1 MKFLDIT
8 DTLFNGVQ
16 ASSHIE
22 FDHEK
27 IFYCEDD
34 ISGLKSIIAIHSSKS
49 GPAIGGCRFRQ
60 YQTYEEGLTDV
71 LRLSRGM
78 TEKNNAADIPFGGGK
93 AIIFSDKPKS
103 TELLVAFASFLNQ
116 LEGIYYSAEDMGI
129 SLADIQLVGKH
140 TPYVFDNV
148 DPGSY
153 TAKGIFYSIQVALKF
168 YLQKDIKDS
177 IISLQGA
184 GSVGSELAKLLGDMG
199 ATIYVQD
206 IDQVKLQQLS
216 TENIHIVED
225 ALTQECDLLSP
236 CAVGGIF
243 TESSIQNLGCK
254 IIAGGAN
261 NQLLNPT
268 IDSHLHKKG
277 IRYIPDVL
285 INSGGVI
292 GLTKD
297 ILKRNDLQIE
307 DDLKL
312 IGKRALDS
320 MSFAKA
326 NNMSVL
332 EAIDGLLI

>member
-16 ASSHIE
+16 ASTHIE

-27 IFYCEDD
+27 IFYFEDN

-49 GPAIGGCRFRQ
+49 GPAVGGCRFRH

-93 AIIFSDKPKS
+93 AIIFCDQPKS
-103 TELLVAFASFLNQ
+103 TELLIAFASFLNQ

-129 SLADIQLVGKH
+129 SLEDIKLVGKH

>member
-129 SLADIQLVGKH
+129 SLEDIQLVGKH

-148 DPGSY
+148 DPGLY

-312 IGKRALDS
+312 IGKRALNS

>member
-8 DTLFNGVQ
+8 NTLFNGID
-16 ASSHIE
+16 ASNHVE

-27 IFYCEDD
+27 IFYCQDD

-49 GPAIGGCRFRQ
+49 GPAIGGCRFRH

-93 AIIFSDKPKS
+93 AIIFNDQPKS
-103 TELLVAFASFLNQ
+103 TDLLEAFASFLNY

-129 SLADIQLVGKH
+129 SLQDIKLVGKY

-153 TAKGIFYSIQVALKF
+153 TAKGIFYSIQSALKF

-177 IISLQGA
+177 VISLQGA
-184 GSVGSELAKLLGDMG
+184 GSVGSQLANLLGEMG
-199 ATIYVQD
+199 ATIYIQD
-206 IDQVKLQQLS
+206 IDQDKLKNLS
-216 TENIHIVED
+216 TTSIHIVEN

-261 NQLLNPT
+261 NQLLTPS
-268 IDSHLHKKG
+268 IDSDLYKKG
-277 IRYIPDVL
+277 IHYIPDVL

-297 ILKRNDLQIE
+297 ILNRSDLQIE
-307 DDLKL
+307 EDLKL

-326 NNMSVL
+326 NNMTVL
-332 EAIDGLLI
+332 EAISGLLI

>member
-16 ASSHIE
+16 ASTHIE

-34 ISGLKSIIAIHSSKS
+34 NSGLKSIIAIHSSKS
-49 GPAIGGCRFRQ
+49 GPAIGGCRFHH
-60 YQTYEEGLTDV
+60 YETYEEGLTDV

-93 AIIFSDKPKS
+93 AIIFNDQPKS
-103 TELLVAFASFLNQ
+103 TDLLEAFASFLNY

-129 SLADIQLVGKH
+129 SLQDIQLVGKH

-153 TAKGIFYSIQVALKF
+153 TAKGIFYSIQSALKF

-177 IISLQGA
+177 VISLQGA
-184 GSVGSELAKLLGDMG
+184 GSVGSQLANLLGEMG
-199 ATIYVQD
+199 ATIYIQD
-206 IDQVKLQQLS
+206 IDQDKLKNLS
-216 TENIHIVED
+216 TTSIHIVEN

-261 NQLLNPT
+261 NQLLTPS
-268 IDSHLHKKG
+268 IDSDLYKKG
-277 IRYIPDVL
+277 IHYIPDVL

-297 ILKRNDLQIE
+297 ILNRSDLQIE
-307 DDLKL
+307 EDLKL

-320 MSFAKA
+320 MSFAKV

-332 EAIDGLLI
+332 DAINGLLI

>member
-8 DTLFNGVQ
+8 NTLFNGID
-16 ASSHIE
+16 ASNHVE

-27 IFYCEDD
+27 IFYCQDD

-49 GPAIGGCRFRQ
+49 GPAIGGCRFRH

-93 AIIFSDKPKS
+93 AIIFNDQPKS
-103 TELLVAFASFLNQ
+103 TDLLEAFASFLNY

-129 SLADIQLVGKH
+129 SLQDIKLVGKY

-153 TAKGIFYSIQVALKF
+153 TAKGIFYSIQSALKF

-177 IISLQGA
+177 VISLQGA
-184 GSVGSELAKLLGDMG
+184 GSVGSQLANLLGEMG
-199 ATIYVQD
+199 ATIYIQD
-206 IDQVKLQQLS
+206 IDQDKLKNLS
-216 TENIHIVED
+216 TTSIHIVEN

-261 NQLLNPT
+261 NQLLTPS
-268 IDSHLHKKG
+268 IDSDLYKKG
-277 IRYIPDVL
+277 IHYIPDVL

-297 ILKRNDLQIE
+297 ILNRNDLQVEE
-307 DDLKL
+307 DLNL

>member
-16 ASSHIE
+16 ASTHIE

-34 ISGLKSIIAIHSSKS
+34 NSGLKSIIAIHSSKS
-49 GPAIGGCRFRQ
+49 GPAIGGCRFRH

-93 AIIFSDKPKS
+93 AIIFNDQPKS
-103 TELLVAFASFLNQ
+103 TDLLEAFASFLNY

-129 SLADIQLVGKH
+129 SLQDIKLVGKY

-153 TAKGIFYSIQVALKF
+153 TAKGIFYSIQSALKF

-177 IISLQGA
+177 VISLQGA
-184 GSVGSELAKLLGDMG
+184 GSVGSQLANLLGEMG
-199 ATIYVQD
+199 ATIYIQD
-206 IDQVKLQQLS
+206 IDQDKLKNLS
-216 TENIHIVED
+216 TTSIHIVEN

-261 NQLLNPT
+261 NQLLTPS
-268 IDSHLHKKG
+268 IDSDLYKKG
-277 IRYIPDVL
+277 IHYIPDVL

-297 ILKRNDLQIE
+297 ILNRSDLQIE
-307 DDLKL
+307 EELKL

-320 MSFAKA
+320 MSFAKV

-332 EAIDGLLI
+332 DAINGLLI

>member
-129 SLADIQLVGKH
+129 SLEDIQLVGKH

-168 YLQKDIKDS
+168 SLQKDIKDS

>member
-8 DTLFNGVQ
+8 DTLFNGVR

-129 SLADIQLVGKH
+129 SLEDIQLVGKH

-261 NQLLNPT
+261 NQLLNSS
-268 IDSHLHKKG
+268 IDSHLYKKG
-277 IRYIPDVL
+277 IHYIPDVL

-297 ILKRNDLQIE
+297 ILKRSDLQIE
-307 DDLKL
+307 EDLKL

-320 MSFAKA
+320 MSFAKG
-326 NNMSVL
+326 NNISVL
-332 EAIDGLLI
+332 DAIDDLLI

>member
-1 MKFLDIT
+1 MKFLEIT

-49 GPAIGGCRFRQ
+49 GPAIGGCRFRH
-60 YQTYEEGLTDV
+60 YETYEEGLTDV

-129 SLADIQLVGKH
+129 SLEDIQLVGKH

>member
-8 DTLFNGVQ
+8 NTLFNGID
-16 ASSHIE
+16 ASNHVE

-27 IFYCEDD
+27 IFYCQDD

-49 GPAIGGCRFRQ
+49 GPAIGGCRFRH

-78 TEKNNAADIPFGGGK
+78 TQKNNAADIPFGGGK
-93 AIIFSDKPKS
+93 AIIFNDQPKS
-103 TELLVAFASFLNQ
+103 TDLLEAFASFLNY

-129 SLADIQLVGKH
+129 SLQDIKLVGKH

-153 TAKGIFYSIQVALKF
+153 TAKGIFYSIQSALKF

-177 IISLQGA
+177 VISLQGA
-184 GSVGSELAKLLGDMG
+184 GSVGSQLANLLGEMG
-199 ATIYVQD
+199 ATIYIQD
-206 IDQVKLQQLS
+206 IDQNKLKNLS
-216 TENIHIVED
+216 TTSIHIVEN

-261 NQLLNPT
+261 NQLLTPS
-268 IDSHLHKKG
+268 IDSDLYKKG
-277 IRYIPDVL
+277 IHYIPDVL

-297 ILKRNDLQIE
+297 ILNRSDLQIE
-307 DDLKL
+307 EDLKL

-320 MSFAKA
+320 MSFAKV

-332 EAIDGLLI
+332 DAINGLLI

>member
-8 DTLFNGVQ
+8 NTLFNGID
-16 ASSHIE
+16 ASNHVE

-27 IFYCEDD
+27 IFYCQDD

-49 GPAIGGCRFRQ
+49 GPAIGGCRFRH

-93 AIIFSDKPKS
+93 AIIFNDQPKS
-103 TELLVAFASFLNQ
+103 TDLLEAFASFLNY

-129 SLADIQLVGKH
+129 SLQDIQLVGKH

-153 TAKGIFYSIQVALKF
+153 TAKGILYSIQSALKF

-177 IISLQGA
+177 VISLQGA
-184 GSVGSELAKLLGDMG
+184 GSVGSQLANLLGELG
-199 ATIYVQD
+199 ATIYIQD
-206 IDQVKLQQLS
+206 IDQDKLKNLS
-216 TENIHIVED
+216 TTSIHIVEN

-261 NQLLNPT
+261 NQLLTPS
-268 IDSHLHKKG
+268 IDSDLYKKG
-277 IRYIPDVL
+277 IHYIPDVL

-297 ILKRNDLQIE
+297 ILNRSDLQIE
-307 DDLKL
+307 EDLKL

-320 MSFAKA
+320 MSFAKV

-332 EAIDGLLI
+332 DAINGLLI

>member
-129 SLADIQLVGKH
+129 SLEDIQLVGKH

-153 TAKGIFYSIQVALKF
+153 TAKGIFYSIEVALKF

-216 TENIHIVED
+216 AENIHIVED

>member
-8 DTLFNGVQ
+8 DTPFNGVQ

-49 GPAIGGCRFRQ
+49 GPALGGCRFRH

-129 SLADIQLVGKH
+129 SLEDIKLVGKH

-261 NQLLNPT
+261 NQLLNSS
-268 IDSHLHKKG
+268 IDSHLYKKG

>member
-49 GPAIGGCRFRQ
+49 GPAIGGCRFRH
-60 YQTYEEGLTDV
+60 YETYEEGLTDV

-129 SLADIQLVGKH
+129 SLEDIQLVGKH

>member
-129 SLADIQLVGKH
+129 SLEDIQLVGKH

-326 NNMSVL
+326 NNMSIL

>member
-93 AIIFSDKPKS
+93 AIIFSDQPKS
-103 TELLVAFASFLNQ
+103 TELLIAFASFLNQ

-129 SLADIQLVGKH
+129 SLEDIQLVGKH

>member
-1 MKFLDIT
+1 MKFLEIT

-49 GPAIGGCRFRQ
+49 GPAIGGCRFRH
-60 YQTYEEGLTDV
+60 YETYEEGLTDV

-129 SLADIQLVGKH
+129 SLEDIQLVGKH

-216 TENIHIVED
+216 AENIHIVED

-312 IGKRALDS
+312 IGKRALNS

>member
-129 SLADIQLVGKH
+129 SLEDIQLVGKH

-243 TESSIQNLGCK
+243 TESSIHNLGCK

>member
-8 DTLFNGVQ
+8 NTLFNGID
-16 ASSHIE
+16 ASNHVE

-27 IFYCEDD
+27 IFYCQDD

-49 GPAIGGCRFRQ
+49 GPAIGGCRFRH

-93 AIIFSDKPKS
+93 AIIFNDQPKS
-103 TELLVAFASFLNQ
+103 TDLLEAFASFLNY

-129 SLADIQLVGKH
+129 SLQDIKLVGKH

-153 TAKGIFYSIQVALKF
+153 TAKGIFYSIQSALKF

-177 IISLQGA
+177 VISLQGA
-184 GSVGSELAKLLGDMG
+184 GSVGSQLANLLGEMG
-199 ATIYVQD
+199 ATIYIQD
-206 IDQVKLQQLS
+206 IDQDKLKNLS
-216 TENIHIVED
+216 TTSIHIVEN

-261 NQLLNPT
+261 NQLLTPS
-268 IDSHLHKKG
+268 IDSDLYKKG
-277 IRYIPDVL
+277 IHYIPDVL

-297 ILKRNDLQIE
+297 ILNRSDLQIE
-307 DDLKL
+307 EDLKL

-320 MSFAKA
+320 MSFAKV

-332 EAIDGLLI
+332 DAINGLLI

>member
-129 SLADIQLVGKH
+129 SLEDIQLVGKY

>member
-49 GPAIGGCRFRQ
+49 GPAIGGCRFRH

-93 AIIFSDKPKS
+93 AIIFNDQPKS
-103 TELLVAFASFLNQ
+103 TDLLEAFASFLNY

-129 SLADIQLVGKH
+129 SLQDIKLVGKY

-153 TAKGIFYSIQVALKF
+153 TAKGIFYSIQSALKF

-177 IISLQGA
+177 VISLQGA
-184 GSVGSELAKLLGDMG
+184 GSVGSQLVNLLGEMG
-199 ATIYVQD
+199 ATIYIQD
-206 IDQVKLQQLS
+206 IDQDKLKNLS
-216 TENIHIVED
+216 TTSIHIVEN

-261 NQLLNPT
+261 NQLLTPS
-268 IDSHLHKKG
+268 IDSDLYKKG
-277 IRYIPDVL
+277 IHYIPDVL

-297 ILKRNDLQIE
+297 ILNRSDLQIE
-307 DDLKL
+307 EDLKL

-320 MSFAKA
+320 MSFAKV

-332 EAIDGLLI
+332 DAINGLLI

>member
-8 DTLFNGVQ
+8 DTLFNGIQ
-16 ASSHIE
+16 ASTHIE

-34 ISGLKSIIAIHSSKS
+34 VSGLKSIIAIHSSKL
-49 GPAIGGCRFRQ
+49 GPAIGGCRFRH

-78 TEKNNAADIPFGGGK
+78 TEKNKAADIPFGGGK
-93 AIIFSDKPKS
+93 AIIFSDQPKS
-103 TELLVAFASFLNQ
+103 TELLIAFASFLNQ

-129 SLADIQLVGKH
+129 SLEDIQLVGKH

>member
-129 SLADIQLVGKH
+129 SLEDIQLVGKH

-216 TENIHIVED
+216 TENTHIVED

>member
-129 SLADIQLVGKH
+129 SLEDIQLVGKH

-216 TENIHIVED
+216 AENIHIVED

-332 EAIDGLLI
+332 DAIDGLLI

>member
-1 MKFLDIT
+1 
-8 DTLFNGVQ
+8 
-16 ASSHIE
+16 
-22 FDHEK
+22 
-27 IFYCEDD
+27 
-34 ISGLKSIIAIHSSKS
+34 
-49 GPAIGGCRFRQ
+49 
-60 YQTYEEGLTDV
+60 
-71 LRLSRGM
+71 M
-78 TEKNNAADIPFGGGK
+78 TEKNKAADIPFGGGK
-93 AIIFSDKPKS
+93 AIIFSDQPKS
-103 TELLVAFASFLNQ
+103 TELLIAFAAFLNQ

-129 SLADIQLVGKH
+129 SLEDIKLVGKH

-153 TAKGIFYSIQVALKF
+153 TAKGIFYSIQAALKF

-177 IISLQGA
+177 VISLQGA
-184 GSVGSELAKLLGDMG
+184 GSVGSQLANLLRDMG

-206 IDQVKLQQLS
+206 IDQAKLKQLS
-216 TENIHIVED
+216 ASNIHIVEN

-261 NQLLNPT
+261 NQLLNSS
-268 IDSHLHKKG
+268 IDSHLYKKG
-277 IRYIPDVL
+277 IHYIPDVL

-297 ILKRNDLQIE
+297 ILKRSDLQIE
-307 DDLKL
+307 EDLKL

-320 MSFAKA
+320 MSFAKG
-326 NNMSVL
+326 NNISVL
-332 EAIDGLLI
+332 DAIDDLLI

>member
-1 MKFLDIT
+1 MKFLEIT

-16 ASSHIE
+16 ASTHIE

-27 IFYCEDD
+27 IFYCEDG

-49 GPAIGGCRFRQ
+49 GPAIGGCRFRH
-60 YQTYEEGLTDV
+60 YETYEEGLTDV

-78 TEKNNAADIPFGGGK
+78 TQKNNAADIPFGGGK

-129 SLADIQLVGKH
+129 SLEDIQLVGKH

-216 TENIHIVED
+216 AENIHIVED

-236 CAVGGIF
+236 CAV
-243 TESSIQNLGCK
+243 
-254 IIAGGAN
+254 
-261 NQLLNPT
+261 
-268 IDSHLHKKG
+268 
-277 IRYIPDVL
+277 
-285 INSGGVI
+285 
-292 GLTKD
+292 
-297 ILKRNDLQIE
+297 
-307 DDLKL
+307 
-312 IGKRALDS
+312 
-320 MSFAKA
+320 
-326 NNMSVL
+326 
-332 EAIDGLLI
+332 

>member
-1 MKFLDIT
+1 MKFLEIT

-16 ASSHIE
+16 ASTHIE

-27 IFYCEDD
+27 IFYCEDG

-49 GPAIGGCRFRQ
+49 GPAIGGCRFRH
-60 YQTYEEGLTDV
+60 YETYEEGLTDV

-129 SLADIQLVGKH
+129 SLEDIQLVGKH

-153 TAKGIFYSIQVALKF
+153 TAKGIFYSIEVALKF

-216 TENIHIVED
+216 AENIHIVED

>member
-1 MKFLDIT
+1 MKFLEIT

-16 ASSHIE
+16 ASTHIE

-27 IFYCEDD
+27 IFYCEDG

-49 GPAIGGCRFRQ
+49 GPAIGGCRFRH
-60 YQTYEEGLTDV
+60 YETYEEGLTDV

-78 TEKNNAADIPFGGGK
+78 TQKNNAADIPFGGGK
-93 AIIFSDKPKS
+93 AIIFSDQPKS
-103 TELLVAFASFLNQ
+103 TELLIAFASFLNQ

-129 SLADIQLVGKH
+129 SLEDIQLVGKH

-216 TENIHIVED
+216 AENIHIVED

-332 EAIDGLLI
+332 NAIDGLLI

>member
-1 MKFLDIT
+1 MKFLEIT

-49 GPAIGGCRFRQ
+49 GPAIGGCRFRH
-60 YQTYEEGLTDV
+60 YETYEEGLTDV

-129 SLADIQLVGKH
+129 SLEDIQLVGKH

-216 TENIHIVED
+216 AENIHIVED

>member
-1 MKFLDIT
+1 
-8 DTLFNGVQ
+8 
-16 ASSHIE
+16 
-22 FDHEK
+22 
-27 IFYCEDD
+27 
-34 ISGLKSIIAIHSSKS
+34 
-49 GPAIGGCRFRQ
+49 
-60 YQTYEEGLTDV
+60 
-71 LRLSRGM
+71 
-78 TEKNNAADIPFGGGK
+78 
-93 AIIFSDKPKS
+93 
-103 TELLVAFASFLNQ
+103 
-116 LEGIYYSAEDMGI
+116 MGI
-129 SLADIQLVGKH
+129 SLEDIQLVGKH

>member
-8 DTLFNGVQ
+8 DTLFNGIQ
-16 ASSHIE
+16 ASTHIE

-34 ISGLKSIIAIHSSKS
+34 VSGLKSIIAIHCSKS
-49 GPAIGGCRFRQ
+49 GPAIGGCRFRH

-129 SLADIQLVGKH
+129 SLEDIKLVGKH

>member
-16 ASSHIE
+16 ASTHIE

-34 ISGLKSIIAIHSSKS
+34 VSGLKSIIAIHCSKS
-49 GPAIGGCRFRQ
+49 GPAIGGCRFRH

-129 SLADIQLVGKH
+129 SLEDIQLVGKH